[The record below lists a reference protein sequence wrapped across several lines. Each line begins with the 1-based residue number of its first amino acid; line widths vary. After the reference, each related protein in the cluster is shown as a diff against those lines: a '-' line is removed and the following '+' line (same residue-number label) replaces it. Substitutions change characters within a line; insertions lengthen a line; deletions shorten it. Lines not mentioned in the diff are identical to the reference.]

1 MKNIVI
7 VGATSAIAI
16 ACAREWAAKG
26 ARFFLVARNQERM
39 EQVAADLTARGASGA
54 RVYRLD
60 IDKLDDHAAML
71 ADCAAHMD
79 SIDIVLVACG
89 TLPDQAACQSDP
101 AVAVREFH
109 TNALSLI
116 ALLTPIA
123 NPLEAQRHG
132 TLAVISSV
140 AGDRGRPSNYLY
152 GSAKAAL
159 QAFLEGLR
167 ARLFKAGVH
176 VVDIKPGFVA
186 TPITAGL
193 PLPGRSSRRR
203 RRLRG
208 ISCAGSRRRRTWLIR
223 RGSGGGLCSSFEM
236 CRGWCPSGRRF
247 KERAEDV
254 AVIEA
259 VFAHVAD
266 RETDAT
272 APRSAIRSFRTC
284 GSWRGPSSRRA
295 RKWSFRDA
303 RAPP

>member
-16 ACAREWAAKG
+16 ACAREWAVKG

-39 EQVAADLTARGASGA
+39 EQVAADLTARGAASVA
-54 RVYRLD
+54 AHRLD
-60 IDKLDDHAAML
+60 IDRLDDHAAML

-79 SIDIVLVACG
+79 SIDIVLVASG
-89 TLPDQAACQSDP
+89 TLPDQAACQRDP

-123 NPLEAQRHG
+123 NRLEAQRHG

-167 ARLFKAGVH
+167 ARLFKVGVY
-176 VVDIKPGFVA
+176 VVDVKPGFVA
-186 TPITAGL
+186 TPMTAGL
-193 PLPGRSSRRR
+193 PLPGPLVATPEKVAKDIVRAVERKKDV
-203 RRLRG
+203 LYTPWFWWG
-208 ISCAGSRRRRTWLIR
+208 IMLIIR
-223 RGSGGGLCSSFEM
+223 NV
-236 CRGWCPSGRRF
+236 PRF
-247 KERAEDV
+247 VFKRA
-254 AVIEA
+254 
-259 VFAHVAD
+259 
-266 RETDAT
+266 
-272 APRSAIRSFRTC
+272 SL
-284 GSWRGPSSRRA
+284 
-295 RKWSFRDA
+295 
-303 RAPP
+303 

>member
-16 ACAREWAAKG
+16 ACAREWAVKG
-26 ARFFLVARNQERM
+26 ARFFLIARNQERM
-39 EQVAADLTARGASGA
+39 EQVAADLTARGAASVA
-54 RVYRLD
+54 AHRLD
-60 IDKLDDHAAML
+60 IDRLDDHAAML

-79 SIDIVLVACG
+79 SIDIVLVASG

-123 NPLEAQRHG
+123 NRLEAQRHG

-167 ARLFKAGVH
+167 ARLFKVGVH
-176 VVDIKPGFVA
+176 VVDVKPGFVA
-186 TPITAGL
+186 TPMTAGL
-193 PLPGRSSRRR
+193 PLPGPLVATPEKVAKDIVRAVERKKDV
-203 RRLRG
+203 LYTPWFWWG
-208 ISCAGSRRRRTWLIR
+208 IMLIIR
-223 RGSGGGLCSSFEM
+223 NVPGFL
-236 CRGWCPSGRRF
+236 F
-247 KERAEDV
+247 KRA
-254 AVIEA
+254 
-259 VFAHVAD
+259 
-266 RETDAT
+266 
-272 APRSAIRSFRTC
+272 SL
-284 GSWRGPSSRRA
+284 
-295 RKWSFRDA
+295 
-303 RAPP
+303 

>member
-16 ACAREWAAKG
+16 ACAREWAVKG

-39 EQVAADLTARGASGA
+39 EQVAADLTARGAASVA
-54 RVYRLD
+54 AHRLD
-60 IDKLDDHAAML
+60 IDRLDDHAAML

-79 SIDIVLVACG
+79 SIDIVLVASG

-123 NPLEAQRHG
+123 NRLEAQRHG

-167 ARLFKAGVH
+167 ARLFKVGVY
-176 VVDIKPGFVA
+176 VVDVKPGFVA
-186 TPITAGL
+186 TPMTAGL
-193 PLPGRSSRRR
+193 PLPGPLVATPEKVAKDIVRAVERKKDV
-203 RRLRG
+203 LYTPWFWWG
-208 ISCAGSRRRRTWLIR
+208 IMLIIR
-223 RGSGGGLCSSFEM
+223 NV
-236 CRGWCPSGRRF
+236 PRF
-247 KERAEDV
+247 VFKRA
-254 AVIEA
+254 
-259 VFAHVAD
+259 
-266 RETDAT
+266 
-272 APRSAIRSFRTC
+272 SL
-284 GSWRGPSSRRA
+284 
-295 RKWSFRDA
+295 
-303 RAPP
+303 